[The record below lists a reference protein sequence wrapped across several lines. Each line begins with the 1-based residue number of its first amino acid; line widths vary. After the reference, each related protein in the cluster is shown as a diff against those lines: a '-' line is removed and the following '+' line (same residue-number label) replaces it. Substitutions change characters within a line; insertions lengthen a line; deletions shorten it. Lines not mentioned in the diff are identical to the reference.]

1 MPAAILDVHSSSN
14 GIDFSRSSEFGYVGQ
29 AFVAQFGDQASAT
42 GKVFA
47 PVGFKVVRVDVQT
60 GVINEFAVNKGSSNG
75 PASWLRNGGLERP
88 LSVRFDP
95 NGSSL
100 YVVDFGVMTMA
111 DKPNPYP
118 GTGVL
123 WRISRSTP

>member
-14 GIDFSRSSEFGYVGQ
+14 GLDFSRSSEFGYVGQ

-47 PVGFKVVRVDVQT
+47 PIGFKVVRIDVQT

-75 PASWLRNGGLERP
+75 PASWLRSGGLERP

-95 NGSSL
+95 KGRLSVCRRRWRYDNGRQ
-100 YVVDFGVMTMA
+100 A
-111 DKPNPYP
+111 KPFAL
-118 GTGVL
+118 V
-123 WRISRSTP
+123 SA